1 MRLLII
7 TQKISKNDSYFGF
20 FHDWV
25 TEFSK
30 HIDVTV
36 IALETRE
43 YSFPSNVKVLSLGKE
58 GGASR
63 VKYIYNFY
71 KYILSE
77 KYDFVFAHMSPWYM
91 ILGWLFWSG
100 KKKAL
105 WYVHRNV
112 DLKLRLAH
120 MCTDIVFTS
129 TKESFRIPSKK
140 VQYMNQAIDI
150 TKFNIP
156 KKRPS
161 VPTIITVGRITPIK
175 RLEILIEAANT
186 LDVAVHIVG
195 APVVPDDYVYKT
207 KLEKMI
213 KNPRIIFVGPVPNNQ
228 LPQLLAQSTM
238 SINLCPTGG
247 LDKAVL
253 ESMAARVPVLLT
265 NTAFSGYIEKY
276 KDILLVQDDC
286 REKIVHLLS
295 IDTTEISDYLF
306 TQVQEKSS
314 LPTLI
319 QKIYA
324 TFIQ

>member
-7 TQKISKNDSYFGF
+7 TQKISKDDSYFGF

-43 YSFPSNVKVLSLGKE
+43 YSFPNNVKVLSLGKE
-58 GGASR
+58 HGVSR
-63 VKYIYNFY
+63 IKYIYNFY

-77 KYDFVFAHMSPWYM
+77 RYDFVFAHMSPWYM
-91 ILGWLFWSG
+91 ILGCMFWSG

-156 KKRPS
+156 KTTPEI
-161 VPTIITVGRITPIK
+161 PTIITVGRITPIK

-195 APVVPDDYVYKT
+195 APVVPDDHVYKT

-213 KNPRIIFVGPVPNNQ
+213 KNPRIRFVGPVPNNQ

-276 KDILLVQDDC
+276 KDILLVQGDC
-286 REKIVHLLS
+286 KEKIAYLLS

-324 TFIQ
+324 TFVQ